1 MIINLEP
8 SSKSPHIQFIFAIAF
23 SVRGGVATLIGCE
36 LLSDVHKICSLPGDG
51 EDLSLLRRHFLQGRG
66 WRSLAAL
73 QCLGVQ
79 VTFLHHFLIIMHL
92 EREWFL
98 FFMLTFK

>member
-1 MIINLEP
+1 VVNYLLEP
-8 SSKSPHIQFIFAIAF
+8 RPSNSPYSDNSVVSF
-23 SVRGGVATLIGCE
+23 STHGGVATLIGCE

-73 QCLGVQ
+73 HCLGVQ
-79 VTFLHHFLIIMHL
+79 VRFLHNL
-92 EREWFL
+92 
-98 FFMLTFK
+98 